1 MDRMLPRCQVRGL
14 VAGELQGTA
23 GEVDELVVI
32 HRDPVAIECGLLASN
47 FTNFALTVR
56 IGCRP
61 VAQTSVV
68 TL

>member
-32 HRDPVAIECGLLASN
+32 HRDPRCDR
-47 FTNFALTVR
+47 VR
-56 IGCRP
+56 SAR
-61 VAQTSVV
+61 
-68 TL
+68 L